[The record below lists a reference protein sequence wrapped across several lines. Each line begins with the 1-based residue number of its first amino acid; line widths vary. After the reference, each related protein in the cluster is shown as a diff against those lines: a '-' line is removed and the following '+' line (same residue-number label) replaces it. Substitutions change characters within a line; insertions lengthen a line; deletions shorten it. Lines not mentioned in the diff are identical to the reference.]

1 HNERKVTCKHPVSD
15 LPSQD
20 NCIFVVNEQTASKV
34 PANDKKERP
43 ISTMSEAYNNTPIS
57 DCAANSNSPAGRVA
71 QRMLADQILS
81 VERTNPDSLVIVVGD
96 FNK

>member
-1 HNERKVTCKHPVSD
+1 SVFLSILISHNERKVTCKHPVSD

-34 PANDKKERP
+34 PANEKKERP

-57 DCAANSNSPAGRVA
+57 DCAANSNSPAGRVSNRDRHRIIMQA
-71 QRMLADQILS
+71 C
-81 VERTNPDSLVIVVGD
+81 
-96 FNK
+96 